1 MQQGRKV
8 LLVGS
13 SGVNQEFASTALGSH
28 SERVVSVSAVAAAIA
43 EMDRS
48 PDISLV
54 LCDVTFGDC
63 DGFEVL
69 DHIAG
74 LPEPRPTVIMLA
86 DILCTDDRRRAAA
99 ADAGYLVKPFS
110 VQRVLEFW
118 LGNDPAKRRGSRRVA
133 IKGTSRIVSPG
144 PHDRG
149 FLVWDICNI
158 STTGAFIN
166 TGARLEVGAIFDIVM
181 ELENG
186 KVLVELEV
194 EVVRVQEPTWTY
206 AGGCAVRFLA
216 MDDESEAV
224 LAAAIEAAG

>member
-1 MQQGRKV
+1 MRQARNV
-8 LLVGS
+8 LLVGT
-13 SGVNQEFASTALGSH
+13 SGVSQEFASTILGSH
-28 SERVVSVSAVAAAIA
+28 CERVVSVSTVAAAIA
-43 EMDRS
+43 ETDRG

-54 LCDVTFGDC
+54 LCDVSFGDC

-86 DILCTDDRRRAAA
+86 DIPRTDDRLRAGA
-99 ADAGYLVKPFS
+99 ADAGYLVKPLP
-110 VQRVLEFW
+110 VRRILEFW
-118 LGNDPAKRRGSRRVA
+118 LRTDPAKRRGSRRVTV
-133 IKGTSRIVSPG
+133 KGTSRVVSPG

-149 FLVWDICNI
+149 FLVWDLDNI
-158 STTGAFIN
+158 SATGAFIN
-166 TGARLEVGAIFDIVM
+166 TGARLEVGSIFDMVM

-186 KVLVELEV
+186 EVLVKV

-216 MDDESEAV
+216 MDDGSEAV

>member
-1 MQQGRKV
+1 MRQGRNV
-8 LLVGS
+8 LLVGT
-13 SGVNQEFASTALGSH
+13 SGVNQEFASTILGSH
-28 SERVVSVSAVAAAIA
+28 CERVVSVSTVAAAVA
-43 EMDRS
+43 EIDRG

-54 LCDVTFGDC
+54 LCDVEFGDG

-74 LPEPRPTVIMLA
+74 LSEPRPTVIMLA
-86 DILCTDDRRRAAA
+86 DVARTGDRLRARAAN
-99 ADAGYLVKPFS
+99 AGYLVKPCS
-110 VQRVLEFW
+110 VREVLELW
-118 LGNDPAKRRGSRRVA
+118 LGNDPAKQRGSRRVTV
-133 IKGTSRIVSPG
+133 KGTSRVVSPG
-144 PHDRG
+144 PHNQG
-149 FLVWDICNI
+149 FLVWDLYNI
-158 STTGAFIN
+158 SATGAFIY
-166 TGARLEVGAIFDIVM
+166 TGARLEVGSIFDMLM

-186 KVLVELEV
+186 EVLAKV